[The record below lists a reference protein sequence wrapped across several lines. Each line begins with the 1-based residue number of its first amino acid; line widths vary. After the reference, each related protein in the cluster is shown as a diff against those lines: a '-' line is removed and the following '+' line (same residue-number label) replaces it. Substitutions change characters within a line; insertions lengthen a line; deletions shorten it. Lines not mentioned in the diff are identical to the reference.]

1 MPALHAATGIRDTE
15 RREASVI
22 VTSRFQTWDRLP
34 LFADE
39 EAISGAL
46 MGPGKIA
53 EWRQIAP
60 LLERRGLPT
69 VDGLLGGRYTPAL
82 KAFFDREYDVHGES
96 QVSAPHV
103 PAEFGEWKK
112 KGRRV

>member
-1 MPALHAATGIRDTE
+1 MTA
-15 RREASVI
+15 
-22 VTSRFQTWDRLP
+22 RFHTWDRLP

-46 MGPGKIA
+46 MGPGKTA

-69 VDGLLGGRYTPAL
+69 VDGLMGGRYIPAL
-82 KAFFDREYDVHGES
+82 KAFSIGSTISTVRAKYRPRTHQQSWDH
-96 QVSAPHV
+96 
-103 PAEFGEWKK
+103 
-112 KGRRV
+112 GRRKAARPEMEIRR